1 MARVRP
7 ATLLILTALCA
18 LVGALLPHSFGLAST
33 TTARK
38 TSAQVVKAQVVKA
51 HAAKAR
57 VVKAHAADGCAG
69 ATLTPDRSNLPSIR
83 AATLCLIN
91 RERGAHGEIP
101 LKPNAALE
109 ASAQE
114 HTDSMVSA
122 DYFEHVGP
130 NGQTPLSRMRS
141 VGYIASSRAGYVI
154 GENIAWGT
162 LWLGSPRSIVASWMA
177 SPGHRANIL
186 NAHFRDTGI
195 GVSPHVPASM
205 SGGQA
210 GAIYTQDFGAIIN
223 G

>member
-1 MARVRP
+1 MLA
-7 ATLLILTALCA
+7 
-18 LVGALLPHSFGLAST
+18 GALIPHSFGQAHT
-33 TTARK
+33 TTAPR
-38 TSAQVVKAQVVKA
+38 TGARRTA
-51 HAAKAR
+51 AR
-57 VVKAHAADGCAG
+57 VVKAHAADACAG
-69 ATLTPDRSNLPSIR
+69 ASLTPDRSNLPSIR
-83 AATLCLIN
+83 SATLCLIN
-91 RERGAHGEIP
+91 RERGAHGENP

-109 ASAQE
+109 ASAQA